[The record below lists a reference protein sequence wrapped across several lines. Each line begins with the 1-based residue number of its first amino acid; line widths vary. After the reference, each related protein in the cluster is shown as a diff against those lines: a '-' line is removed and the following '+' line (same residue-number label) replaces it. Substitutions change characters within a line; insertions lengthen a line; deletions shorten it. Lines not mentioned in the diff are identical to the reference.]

1 MKWFWIAVILY
12 ALGAVGDNLFTY
24 KYVVVEHRFIEANPF
39 TAPRIFTQSLWVW
52 FVYDFIALAL
62 TLVIAYGIRRL
73 LLWLSRNDPL
83 PVKARIAGI
92 ASKYW
97 VIIMVV
103 GIVRFLPVIHN
114 LLLLLF
120 GYESPL
126 SIMVYELGRYMGVTP

>member
-1 MKWFWIAVILY
+1 MWLWISVILY
-12 ALGAVGDNLFTY
+12 VLGAVGDNLFTY
-24 KYVVVEHRFIEANPF
+24 RYVVIEQKLFEANPF
-39 TAPRIFTQSLWVW
+39 TAPRIYTQPLWVW

-73 LLWLSRNDPL
+73 LLWLSRNDPP